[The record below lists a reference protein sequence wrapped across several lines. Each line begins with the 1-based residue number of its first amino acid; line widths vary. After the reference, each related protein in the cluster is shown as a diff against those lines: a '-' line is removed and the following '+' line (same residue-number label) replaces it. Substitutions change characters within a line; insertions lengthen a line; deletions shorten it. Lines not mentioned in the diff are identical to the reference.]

1 MNDAVIA
8 VHKLETWQYAHE
20 MHEHDVLHAIAEI
33 ETCAAMNIY
42 DVNTAAGS
50 YMILSAIERQT
61 VANDK
66 WRSAVN
72 LMANGCWPIS
82 ISERELNHLNAA
94 IKFVPASAKL
104 TGHR

>member
-1 MNDAVIA
+1 MNDAV
-8 VHKLETWQYAHE
+8 VVSYNLETLQYAHE
-20 MHEHDVLHAIAEI
+20 MHEHDVLRAIAEI
-33 ETCAAMNIY
+33 EKLN
-42 DVNTAAGS
+42 VS
-50 YMILSAIERQT
+50 
-61 VANDK
+61 NDK

-72 LMANGCWPIS
+72 LIANGCQPIS